1 MSKSF
6 YLVFFAFVVS
16 FASTLFACGGSC
28 LECHSKLRPYIND
41 QNHHVLNECV
51 SCHNTPSQQG
61 QCGKDCFDCHSRE
74 KVYAQKDVI
83 EAMKCEALADY
94 GLDEEIEIAFRNSS
108 VNHQWNWLEDFNKWR
123 EERHGI
129 IANGRK

>member
-16 FASTLFACGGSC
+16 FASTLFPCGGSC

-83 EAMKCEALADY
+83 A
-94 GLDEEIEIAFRNSS
+94 
-108 VNHQWNWLEDFNKWR
+108 HQELKICGTCHVEKVDFTLPKRTPISNQQNLIQIFK
-123 EERHGI
+123 
-129 IANGRK
+129 